1 MNSSDFDQRFDDG
14 ESVLEALDLTR
25 ARRQR
30 LELKRINVDFPL
42 SMVEQIDR
50 EASRMGVTRQSIIKM
65 WLAER
70 LDRQPQPTN
79 AAALHTSET
88 LGSTGLSHPSTHPP
102 MRHNL
107 GRVLATAALAAA
119 VPQQQITALL
129 DRHSAGDWGSLGSDD
144 MAANDEAARTGDGRL
159 FSSYD
164 TAEHGTIWI
173 ITNDIRS
180 EGEGPITTV
189 LFPDDY

>member
-1 MNSSDFDQRFDDG
+1 M
-14 ESVLEALDLTR
+14 EALDLTR
-25 ARRQR
+25 ARRHR

-42 SMVEQIDR
+42 WLVEQIDR

-70 LDRQPQPTN
+70 LDRQPQSTN

-107 GRVLATAALAAA
+107 GRLLATAALAAA

-144 MAANDEAARTGDGRL
+144 MAANDEAALTGDGRL

-180 EGEGPITTV
+180 EGEWPITTV